1 METVPLLAQMA
12 PPALPE
18 LLPVKETSLFS
29 VKEMP
34 TLELAHMAPPL
45 SFSRVVFKGDGVI
58 FLKDDAIIATI
69 VNGAAV
75 IS

>member
-34 TLELAHMAPPL
+34 TLELAHMAPPFPLAVL
-45 SFSRVVFKGDGVI
+45 SSKEMVSFFER
-58 FLKDDAIIATI
+58 
-69 VNGAAV
+69 
-75 IS
+75 

>member
-34 TLELAHMAPPL
+34 TLELAHMAPP
-45 SFSRVVFKGDGVI
+45 
-58 FLKDDAIIATI
+58 FL
-69 VNGAAV
+69 
-75 IS
+75 